1 MSKTILKSGFV
12 LERKE
17 IKNERKLESYALQIS
32 SYRCIRYNDTDT
44 ILIRLKPNNGELSS
58 NQYDN
63 VANAIDFLAYKMN
76 SAKYSKGERQIKYL
90 NEAIYGSLKL
100 MKSTLSEVQ
109 YKKYLRILNT
119 QIRDNGLNPYIKS
132 TSDFLAQNKTI
143 VY

>member
-1 MSKTILKSGFV
+1 MKRLLVFV
-12 LERKE
+12 FAVLSLSTVCFSQK
-17 IKNERKLESYALQIS
+17 KLEITDWNMKMHLPELA
-32 SYRCIRYNDTDT
+32 RY
-44 ILIRLKPNNGELSS
+44 LELSS

-63 VANAIDFLAYKMN
+63 VANAIDFLADKMN

>member
-1 MSKTILKSGFV
+1 MKRLFV
-12 LERKE
+12 SVFAVLSLSTVCFSQK
-17 IKNERKLESYALQIS
+17 KLEITDWNMKMHLPELA
-32 SYRCIRYNDTDT
+32 RYLD
-44 ILIRLKPNNGELSS
+44 LSS

>member
-1 MSKTILKSGFV
+1 MKRLFV
-12 LERKE
+12 SVFAVLSLSTVCFSQKNLEITDWNMKKHLPE
-17 IKNERKLESYALQIS
+17 LA
-32 SYRCIRYNDTDT
+32 RY
-44 ILIRLKPNNGELSS
+44 LELSS

-63 VANAIDFLAYKMN
+63 VANAIDFLADKMN

-143 VY
+143 VS

>member
-1 MSKTILKSGFV
+1 MKRLFV
-12 LERKE
+12 SVFAVLSLSTVCFSQKNLEITDWNMKKHLPE
-17 IKNERKLESYALQIS
+17 LA
-32 SYRCIRYNDTDT
+32 RY
-44 ILIRLKPNNGELSS
+44 LELSS

-63 VANAIDFLAYKMN
+63 VANAIDFLADKMN

>member
-1 MSKTILKSGFV
+1 MKMHLPE
-12 LERKE
+12 L
-17 IKNERKLESYALQIS
+17 A
-32 SYRCIRYNDTDT
+32 RY
-44 ILIRLKPNNGELSS
+44 LELSS

-132 TSDFLAQNKTI
+132 TSDFLAQNKI
-143 VY
+143 IKY

>member
-1 MSKTILKSGFV
+1 MKRLFV
-12 LERKE
+12 SVFAVLSLSTACFSQKNLEITDWNMKKHLPE
-17 IKNERKLESYALQIS
+17 LA
-32 SYRCIRYNDTDT
+32 RY
-44 ILIRLKPNNGELSS
+44 LELSS

-63 VANAIDFLAYKMN
+63 VANAIDFLDDKMN
-76 SAKYSKGERQIKYL
+76 RAKYSKGERQIKYL

>member
-1 MSKTILKSGFV
+1 MKRLFV
-12 LERKE
+12 FVFAVLSLSTVCFSQK
-17 IKNERKLESYALQIS
+17 KLEITDWNMKKHLPELA
-32 SYRCIRYNDTDT
+32 RY
-44 ILIRLKPNNGELSS
+44 LELSS

>member
-1 MSKTILKSGFV
+1 LSKREQIYLGMKRLFV
-12 LERKE
+12 SVFAVLSLSTVCFSQK
-17 IKNERKLESYALQIS
+17 KLEITDWNMKKHLPELA
-32 SYRCIRYNDTDT
+32 RY
-44 ILIRLKPNNGELSS
+44 LELSS

>member
-1 MSKTILKSGFV
+1 MKRLFV
-12 LERKE
+12 SVFAVLSLSTVCFSQKNLEITDWNMKKHLPE
-17 IKNERKLESYALQIS
+17 LA
-32 SYRCIRYNDTDT
+32 RY
-44 ILIRLKPNNGELSS
+44 LELSS

-63 VANAIDFLAYKMN
+63 VANAIDFFADKMN

-143 VY
+143 AY